1 MARKFQELVKN
12 FDTIRKYT
20 RDFYVYGFKER
31 DEFSYG
37 SQRGYDNER
46 RRIESYLSEWIET
59 DIVHGKKRVRL
70 EIDPHKNSSNPLA
83 QVWQSK
89 SFTKNDIFLH
99 FVLLD
104 IFADGE
110 KWTIQEIVDQI
121 DETYLVHFSDGY
133 LLDSLTV
140 RKKIKEYT
148 ALGIFIE
155 EKSGR
160 ECIYS
165 QVPSLCLDEEVRLA
179 ISFYKEIFPIGILGE
194 YLLRG
199 EDREASAFQFKHV
212 FPVQVLDSQVLLQL
226 LEAIRSRREISFQT
240 DRQAFE
246 HFIPVKICS
255 SCESGRQYLIGRV
268 VGKRHLYSIRIN
280 FIAAVKLEGVARQ
293 FEQVE
298 QQFQKQKSLT
308 WNAAFTTRKTQ
319 KLHVYLA
326 IDEQKESYL
335 VRRLEKE
342 KRMGTVTRT
351 GENEYLFS
359 IAVVDMV
366 ALNPFLRTFFGRIKR
381 IQCSNRTWEQQFWKD
396 YQQMYALYFGGEQDE
411 STVS

>member
-1 MARKFQELVKN
+1 MAKKFQELVKK

-59 DIVHGKKRVRL
+59 DIVYGKKRVRL

-83 QVWQSK
+83 QIWQSK
-89 SFTKNDIFLH
+89 SFTKNDVFLH

-110 KWTIQEIVDQI
+110 QRTIQEVVDVI
-121 DETYLVHFSDGY
+121 DEVYLIHFLDGY

-148 ALGIFIE
+148 ELGIFNE
-155 EKSGR
+155 TKNGR
-160 ECIYS
+160 ECLYA
-165 QVPSLCLDEEVRLA
+165 QVPALELEEDVYQA
-179 ISFYKEIFPIGILGE
+179 IDFYKEIFPVGILGE

-199 EDREASAFQFKHV
+199 QEKQESLFQFKHV
-212 FPVQVLDSQVLLQL
+212 FPVQVLDSQVVMEL
-226 LEAIRSRREISFQT
+226 LEAIRTHKEVSFET
-240 DRQAFE
+240 DRHQFE
-246 HFIPVKICS
+246 RFIPVKICS
-255 SCESGRQYLIGRV
+255 SCESGRQYLIGQV
-268 VGKRHLYSIRIN
+268 AGKRHLYSIRIN
-280 FIAAVKLEGVARQ
+280 FITKVEIGEATAQ
-293 FEQVE
+293 FEVVNE
-298 QQFQKQKSLT
+298 KFLKQKRLT
-308 WNAAFTTRKTQ
+308 WNAAFTSRKTQ
-319 KLHVYLA
+319 KLKVYLA
-326 IDEQKESYL
+326 IDEKKERYL
-335 VRRLEKE
+335 IRRLEKE
-342 KRMGTVTRT
+342 KRMGTVEHT

-381 IQCSNRTWEQQFWKD
+381 IQCSNRNWEQQFWKD
-396 YQQMYALYFGGEQDE
+396 YQQMYQLYDGGEQNE
-411 STVS
+411 STLS

>member
-1 MARKFQELVKN
+1 MAKKFQELVKK

-59 DIVHGKKRVRL
+59 EVVYGKKRVRL
-70 EIDPHKNSSNPLA
+70 EIDPHKTTNNPLA

-104 IFADGE
+104 IFSDGE
-110 KWTIQEIVDQI
+110 KWTIQELVDQI
-121 DETYLVHFSDGY
+121 DEEYLFHFNDGY

-148 ALGIFIE
+148 GLGIFQE
-155 EKSGR
+155 EKIGR

-165 QVPSLCLDEEVRLA
+165 LVPPLKLDADIRRA

-199 EDREASAFQFKHV
+199 QETQVAPFQFKHI
-212 FPVQVLDSQVLLQL
+212 FPVQVLDSQVVVEL
-226 LEAIRSRREISFQT
+226 LEAIRTKREVSFKT
-240 DRQAFE
+240 DRNQFDR
-246 HFIPVKICS
+246 FIPVKICS

-268 VGKRHLYSIRIN
+268 VGKRHLYSIRIS
-280 FIAAVKLEGVARQ
+280 FIADVKLGGAAEQ
-293 FEQVE
+293 FEQVQ
-298 QQFQKQKSLT
+298 QQFQKQRSLT
-308 WNAAFTTRKTQ
+308 WNAAFTSRKTQ
-319 KLHVYLA
+319 KLKVYLE
-326 IDEQKESYL
+326 IDEEKEQYL
-335 VRRLEKE
+335 IRRLEKE

-351 GENEYLFS
+351 GENEYQFS

-381 IQCSNRTWEQQFWKD
+381 IQCSNRNWEQQFWKD
-396 YQQMYALYFGGEQDE
+396 YQQMYTLYFGGEQDE

>member
-1 MARKFQELVKN
+1 MAKKFQELVKK

-70 EIDPHKNSSNPLA
+70 EIDPHKITGNPLA

-104 IFADGE
+104 ILADGE
-110 KWTIQEIVDQI
+110 KWTIQEVVDQI
-121 DETYLVHFSDGY
+121 DELYLVHFTDGY

-140 RKKIKEYT
+140 RKKVKEYVD
-148 ALGIFIE
+148 LGIFQE
-155 EKSGR
+155 EKLGR
-160 ECIYS
+160 ECIYF
-165 QVPSLCLDEEVRLA
+165 QIPPFELTEDVRLA

-199 EDREASAFQFKHV
+199 QKVQAAPFQFKHI
-212 FPVQVLDSQVLLQL
+212 FPVQILDSQVVVQL
-226 LEAIRSRREISFQT
+226 LEAIRTRREISFET
-240 DRQAFE
+240 DRHQFE

-255 SCESGRQYLIGRV
+255 SSESGRQYLIGRV

-280 FIAAVKLEGVARQ
+280 FIAAVKIGGEAGQ
-293 FEQVE
+293 FEQVH
-298 QQFQKQKSLT
+298 QQLRKQQRLT
-308 WNAAFTTRKTQ
+308 WNAAFTSRKTQ
-319 KLHVYLA
+319 KLKVYLT
-326 IDEQKESYL
+326 IDEEKEQYL

-342 KRMGTVTRT
+342 KRMGLVTHT

-381 IQCSNRTWEQQFWKD
+381 IQCSNRNWEQQFWKD
-396 YQQMYALYFGGEQDE
+396 YQAMYSLYFGGEQDE
-411 STVS
+411 STIS